1 MARDFDEFFETLTDE
16 EQERVKRNL
25 LGEREEEKPTPME
38 RLRRGFAAQ
47 PDPAEIREARKAYR
61 DEANR

>member
-1 MARDFDEFFETLTDE
+1 
-16 EQERVKRNL
+16 
-25 LGEREEEKPTPME
+25 ME

-61 DEANR
+61 EEANQ